1 MKNFTK
7 FVVSFVA
14 VAALFVA
21 ANASAYSHTTLL
33 KMGMSSSQV
42 MELQKTLNS
51 GGFLVS
57 TTGAGSPGMESMYFG
72 AKTKAA
78 VMAFQSAKGL
88 GADGV
93 VGINTGTALSAMTG
107 GSVSYPAGCS
117 STTGYSTT
125 TGVKC
130 DSTGGSTG
138 STGTL
143 EGTDGSINDVNEL
156 SQYSS
161 EEVGE
166 GQSDVKVVGFE
177 VEATNDG
184 DIAIKS
190 AKLSFTI
197 TNASGSDN
205 LDDYIDGASIWMGS
219 TKVGSA
225 DASDF
230 SEGAS
235 GVWTKTVTLS
245 SPVVN
250 SDETE
255 KFYVSVD
262 AANSFDSGDIDSEV
276 FTADVDNLRFVD
288 GSGVVT
294 TEDGYDLGSMDVTVS
309 FVTFSTAADT
319 ELKITAA
326 SDSPDA
332 GIAMVDDTS
341 DTDNVSLLKGKIKIE
356 GTSDVLIDELPFT
369 ITTSGDSLAAVA
381 SSLTL
386 KIGGEEYTESVGA
399 NCSTDC
405 ATVQTATVTFDN
417 LDFTIDSEDTV
428 EFEILADINDIE
440 NTGVTATD
448 FDEGDT
454 LLASLI
460 TRGSIDAENE
470 EGDQL
475 TSSEKTGT
483 STGEA
488 QELRSNGIMLTL
500 VSTNATSSNSTTND
514 QDTATFTIKFKVTAI
529 GDSVYVSTVASTAG
543 SANNVYTVDY
553 SGTSTLTDVSGIITN
568 NTDTDLSGG
577 LWYIEEGSPETMTLQ
592 VLRAPSATDD
602 LFRAALSSL
611 KWNTTGSTTTFNSY
625 TSNLDDFKTDYV
637 SLD

>member
-1 MKNFTK
+1 MKITRSHSFLFMTK
-7 FVVSFVA
+7 FAKIASLSLVAIALVVTMTA
-14 VAALFVA
+14 VSAKPAKAAACTFTRSL
-21 ANASAYSHTTLL
+21 TTN
-33 KMGMSSSQV
+33 MSGADV
-42 MELQKTLNS
+42 TCLQTYLM
-51 GGFLVS
+51 
-57 TTGAGSPGMESMYFG
+57 GAGFSIPAGATGYFG
-72 AKTKAA
+72 MQTKAA
-78 VMAFQSAKGL
+78 VSAWQ
-88 GADGV
+88 GANGV
-93 VGINTGTALSAMTG
+93 MPTAGYFGPMSQAKYMM
-107 GSVSYPAGCS
+107 VAG
-117 STTGYSTT
+117 STT
-125 TGVKC
+125 TPTTPTTP
-130 DSTGGSTG
+130 SN
-138 STGTL
+138 L
-143 EGTDGSINDVNEL
+143 EGTDGTINAVDEL
-156 SQYSS
+156 SQYAS

-166 GQSDVKVVGFE
+166 GQNDVKIVGFE

-225 DASDF
+225 DVEDF

-245 SPVVN
+245 NPVVQA
-250 SDETE
+250 DETE
-255 KFYVSVD
+255 KFYVTVD
-262 AANSFDSGDIDSEV
+262 ASGSFDSGDIDSES

-288 GSGVVT
+288 GSGVFT
-294 TEDGYDLGSMDVTVS
+294 TFTSGDDATLAGMDVPVS
-309 FVTFSTAADT
+309 FVSFSTASDT
-319 ELKITAA
+319 EFKISAD

-332 GIAMVDDTS
+332 GIVMVDDAS

-356 GTSDVLIDELPFT
+356 GSSDVLVDELPFT
-369 ITTSGDSLAAVA
+369 ITTSGDSLSAVA
-381 SSLTL
+381 STLTL

-417 LDFTIDSEDTV
+417 LDLTIDSEDTV

-454 LLASLI
+454 LLASL
-460 TRGSIDAENE
+460 TSTNRASVDVENE

-483 STGEA
+483 ATGEA
-488 QELRSNGIMLTL
+488 QELRSNGIQVSL
-500 VSTNATSSNSTTND
+500 VSVNAVSSNSTTND
-514 QDTATFTIKFKVTAI
+514 QDTGTFTIKFKVTAV
-529 GDSVYVSTVASTAG
+529 GDSVYVATTASTAG
-543 SANNVYTVDY
+543 STSNTYSVDY
-553 SGTSTLTDVSGIITN
+553 SGTATLTDVSGIITN

-577 LWYIEEGSPETMTLQ
+577 LWYVEEGSPETFTMT
-592 VLRAPSATDD
+592 VLRSPSATDD
-602 LFRAALSSL
+602 LFRAALSSV
-611 KWNTTGSTTTFNSY
+611 KWNTTGSTTSFNSY
-625 TSNLDDFKTDYV
+625 TSNLDDFKTDYI